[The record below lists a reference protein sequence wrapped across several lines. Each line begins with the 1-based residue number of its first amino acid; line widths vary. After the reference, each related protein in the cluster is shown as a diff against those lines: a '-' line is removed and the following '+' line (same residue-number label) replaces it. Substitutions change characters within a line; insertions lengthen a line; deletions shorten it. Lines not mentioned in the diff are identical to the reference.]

1 MVIATACWASTMIA
15 NKSIINL
22 LAVTE
27 INSMRFLIGAVTM
40 FLVAGA
46 AGQLA
51 RIRNVGVGPIL
62 MGLLEP
68 GGSSLFL
75 VWGLAHTSAVSASVI
90 LSTIPI
96 LMPVLGWAVL
106 REPMRASVLIGAAV
120 AVVGTILLVQ
130 GQNAHAGGNTIGD
143 LIVLIGVL
151 FICTNQLV
159 ARRVAQVHGSA
170 AAVSALQLS
179 AAALLSLAVL
189 ITIEHPDV
197 YLAHFD
203 SQIASTILFIGL
215 MGGAI
220 PFLLH
225 NFSLRYMSVGRV
237 SLFVPLI
244 GPLGAIM
251 AWAYLDTLITGVD
264 VLAIAMVVFG
274 VAVPTLSKNSTPKS
288 R

>member
-1 MVIATACWASTMIA
+1 
-15 NKSIINL
+15 
-22 LAVTE
+22 
-27 INSMRFLIGAVTM
+27 
-40 FLVAGA
+40 
-46 AGQLA
+46 
-51 RIRNVGVGPIL
+51 
-62 MGLLEP
+62 
-68 GGSSLFL
+68 
-75 VWGLAHTSAVSASVI
+75 
-90 LSTIPI
+90 
-96 LMPVLGWAVL
+96 MPVLGWAVL

-225 NFSLRYMSVGRV
+225 NF
-237 SLFVPLI
+237 
-244 GPLGAIM
+244 
-251 AWAYLDTLITGVD
+251 
-264 VLAIAMVVFG
+264 
-274 VAVPTLSKNSTPKS
+274 
-288 R
+288 

>member
-1 MVIATACWASTMIA
+1 MIA
-15 NKSIINL
+15 NKSIIDL

-27 INSMRFLIGAVTM
+27 INSMRFVIGAAMM
-40 FLVAGA
+40 FLVAGM

-51 RIRNVGVGPIL
+51 GIRNVGLGPIL

-75 VWGLAHTSAVSASVI
+75 VWGIAHTSAVSASVI

-106 REPMRASVLIGAAV
+106 REPMRASVLTGATV
-120 AVVGTILLVQ
+120 TIVGTILLVQ
-130 GQNAHAGGNTIGD
+130 GQSAHAGGDMKGD

-151 FICTNQLV
+151 FICINQLV

-170 AAVSALQLS
+170 VAVSALQLS
-179 AAALLSLAVL
+179 SAALLSLAVL
-189 ITIEHPDV
+189 VTVERPTV

-203 SQIASTILFIGL
+203 GEIASTIVFIGL

-225 NFSLRYMSVGRV
+225 NFSLRHMSVGRV
-237 SLFVPLI
+237 ALFVPLI

-251 AWAYLDTLITGVD
+251 AWAYLDTLITRID
-264 VLAIAMVVFG
+264 VLAIAMVVLG
-274 VAVPTLSKNSTPKS
+274 VAMPMLSK
-288 R
+288 RVHI